1 MKSVAARTIRD
12 ESTQDALLTPF
23 EREEAEREEMAHT
36 QHRCLGKGVVAGLIG
51 GLVGTIVMSEFQK
64 AWSKASQALQ
74 CEEGKQQSQAPQE
87 SENATM
93 KAAGKLARLGGKE
106 LSHQQ
111 KKTFGQV
118 VHYLF
123 GTAQG
128 GLYGGVTELARNPGG
143 FLPAVLFGAAL
154 FGLADEVGVPALGL
168 SGKPSEYPIS
178 SHLYGMSAHIV
189 YGMTTEIARRG
200 LRAAI

>member
-1 MKSVAARTIRD
+1 MKSAAMALRH
-12 ESTQDALLTPF
+12 ESTQESYSTP
-23 EREEAEREEMAHT
+23 AEREEPAHT
-36 QHRCLGKGVVAGLIG
+36 QRRCLGKGVVAGLIG
-51 GLVGTIVMSEFQK
+51 GLVGTIVMNEFQK

-74 CEEGKQQSQAPQE
+74 CEEEKLRSQARQE
-87 SENATM
+87 SEDATM

-111 KKTFGQV
+111 KKTFGPV
-118 VHYLF
+118 VHYMF

-128 GLYGGVTELARNPGG
+128 GLYGGVTELARTPGG
-143 FLPAVLFGAAL
+143 LLPAVLFGAAL

-178 SHLYGMSAHIV
+178 SHLRAVAAHIV
-189 YGMTTEIARRG
+189 YGMSTEIARRG